1 MNDFAFLARWQL
13 WLHFVGVIFGT
24 TSLAQTPSA
33 PITAIAWSE
42 DQKSLV
48 VGSQQG
54 IEIRS
59 PDGLAVVER
68 LPTKLEHVHDLKF
81 SPDGRSILVAG
92 GSPSEFGS
100 IEVWDW
106 PSRTRIR
113 TVVGHD
119 DVVHRIA
126 WSPQGKWWASA
137 GWDGVCHV
145 FDSDSGN
152 LVSTFAGHSRPVLA
166 IDFLAD
172 GETILSAGSD
182 HTIQVWQANTGTLI
196 RTLSNHV
203 NTVNDVAIAPQQSA
217 IALQTLV
224 SVSDD
229 FTVRLWQPTIGRL
242 VRFAKVESRPKSVA
256 WHSGG
261 MRFIV
266 GCEDGTVRQFD
277 AATLTEQKK
286 DQASQGA
293 VISLAR
299 SPLTHELTMGSD
311 SGQIKRVSIFERPVV
326 EMEKNANRRRDE
338 AKRYR
343 IDPDRAGN

>member
-1 MNDFAFLARWQL
+1 MNDLAFSTRLRL
-13 WLHFVGVIFGT
+13 WLLFIGVMLGT
-24 TSLAQTPSA
+24 TSFAEFPSTPIASIA
-33 PITAIAWSE
+33 PITAIAWSK
-42 DQKSLV
+42 DGKSLV

-54 IEIRS
+54 LEIRS
-59 PDGLAVVER
+59 PDALSVVEM

-81 SPDGRSILVAG
+81 SPDGKMLLVGG

-106 PSRTRIR
+106 PHRACIR
-113 TVVGHD
+113 TIVGHD

-126 WSPQGKWWASA
+126 WSHHGKLWASA

-145 FDSDSGN
+145 FDSDSGK
-152 LVSTFAGHSRPVLA
+152 LVTTFAGHSRPVLA

-172 GETILSAGSD
+172 GETIVSAGSD
-182 HTIQVWQANTGTLI
+182 HTIQVWQTNTGALI
-196 RTLSNHV
+196 RTLSNHT
-203 NTVNDVAIAPQQSA
+203 NTVNDIAIAPKQTIDSLP
-217 IALQTLV
+217 ALI

-242 VRFAKVESRPKSVA
+242 VRFTKLESKPKSVV

-261 MRFIV
+261 ARFTV

-277 AATLTEQKK
+277 AATLMEQMKE
-286 DQASQGA
+286 QASQGA

-299 SPLTHELTMGSD
+299 SPVTHELIIGSD
-311 SGQIKRVSIFERPVV
+311 SGQIK
-326 EMEKNANRRRDE
+326 
-338 AKRYR
+338 
-343 IDPDRAGN
+343 